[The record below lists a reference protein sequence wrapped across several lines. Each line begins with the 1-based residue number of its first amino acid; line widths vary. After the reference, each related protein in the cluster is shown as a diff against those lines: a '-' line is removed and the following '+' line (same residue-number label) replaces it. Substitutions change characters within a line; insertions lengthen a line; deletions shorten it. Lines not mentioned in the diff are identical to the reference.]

1 MSLGMEWII
10 LYTLLAILI
19 LLSVINLSRISSMN
33 KNRSQDKLMSDV
45 QIFLMENNGKIFEK
59 LQKNSGDMTESFLRF
74 QNNVSRNVNE
84 SNHRLTESLNS
95 NFNSLNTRI
104 EGNLD
109 RIGNKVDERLSEGF
123 EKTNKTFNNV
133 IERLSKI
140 DEAQKK
146 IDSLSTNIVS
156 LQDVL
161 TDKKSRGTFGEVQ
174 LNSILKSVFGDK
186 NEKVFQIQKTLSNS
200 TIADAVL
207 HLPDPVGSICMDSK
221 FPLENY
227 RRMTD
232 KSLSE
237 IEKIKAGKE
246 FKSNVKKHIGDIA
259 GKYIIDGET
268 ANQAIMFIP
277 AEAIFAE
284 INAYHEDL
292 IDYARERRVWIT
304 SPTTLMSVLSTV
316 QVVLK
321 NIERDRYTGIIHHEL
336 KKLSEEFKRYKKRW
350 SSLSQSIDRVT
361 KDVRDI
367 NITSDKIEKRFSQ
380 ISNVELE
387 TEDTE
392 IPGLNMND
400 GKKVTLNE

>member
-1 MSLGMEWII
+1 MLGMEWII
-10 LYTLLAILI
+10 LYI
-19 LLSVINLSRISSMN
+19 LLGVLIILSLINLTRVSSM
-33 KNRSQDKLMSDV
+33 KMNRNDEKMMSDIKII
-45 QIFLMENNGKIFEK
+45 QMENNGKIFEK
-59 LQKNSGDMTESFLRF
+59 LQRNSVEMTESFIRF
-74 QNNVSRNVNE
+74 QNNVSKNVNE

-95 NFNSLNTRI
+95 NFNTLTSRI

-109 RIGNKVDERLSEGF
+109 RIGSKVDERLSEGF
-123 EKTNKTFNNV
+123 EKTNKTFNSV

-174 LNSILKSVFGDK
+174 LNNILKSVFGEK
-186 NEKVFQIQKTLSNS
+186 NDQVFQIQKTLSNS
-200 TIADAVL
+200 AIVDAVL
-207 HLPDPVGSICMDSK
+207 HLPEPVGSICLDSK

-237 IEKIKAGKE
+237 IERARAGKD
-246 FKSNVKKHIGDIA
+246 FKTNVKKHIGDI
-259 GKYIIDGET
+259 GSKYIIDGET

-284 INAYHEDL
+284 INAYHDDL
-292 IDYARERRVWIT
+292 IEYARERRVWIT
-304 SPTTLMSVLSTV
+304 SPTTLMSILSTV

-321 NIERDRYTGIIHHEL
+321 NIERDRYTGIIHQEL
-336 KKLSEEFKRYKKRW
+336 KKLSEEFSRYKKRW
-350 SSLSQSIDRVT
+350 TSLSQSIDRVT

-380 ISNVELE
+380 ISNVEIETSDVGMSGLE
-387 TEDTE
+387 
-392 IPGLNMND
+392 INVKN
-400 GKKVTLNE
+400 

>member
-1 MSLGMEWII
+1 MNLGFEWII
-10 LYTLLAILI
+10 LYLLIGLLIILSFMN
-19 LLSVINLSRISSMN
+19 LLRIAEIK
-33 KNRSQDKLMSDV
+33 KNRNNEKIISDMKMT
-45 QIFLMENNGKIFEK
+45 LMENNGKIFEK
-59 LQKNSGDMTESFLRF
+59 LQMNSVDMTESFLRF
-74 QNNVSRNVNE
+74 QNNVSKNVNE
-84 SNHRLTESLNS
+84 SNFRLTESLNS
-95 NFNSLNTRI
+95 NFNMLNARI

-123 EKTNKTFNNV
+123 EKTNKTFNNI

-174 LNSILKSVFGDK
+174 LNNILKSVFGDK
-186 NEKVFQIQKTLSNS
+186 SEKVFQIQKTLSNS

-207 HLPDPVGSICMDSK
+207 HLPDPVGTICIDSK

-232 KSLSE
+232 KALSE
-237 IEKIKAGKE
+237 IERTRAQKDFKI
-246 FKSNVKKHIGDIA
+246 NIKKHIGDI
-259 GKYIIDGET
+259 GNKYIIEGET
-268 ANQAIMFIP
+268 ADQAIMFIP

-292 IDYARERRVWIT
+292 IEYARKRRVWIT

-321 NIERDRYTGIIHHEL
+321 NIERDRYTGIIHQEL
-336 KKLSEEFKRYKKRW
+336 KKLSEEFARYKKRW
-350 SSLSQSIDRVT
+350 SSLSQSIDKVT
-361 KDVRDI
+361 KDVKDI
-367 NITSDKIEKRFSQ
+367 NITSEKIEKRFNQ
-380 ISNVELE
+380 ISNVEIETGNLE
-387 TEDTE
+387 ITD
-392 IPGLNMND
+392 LNIN
-400 GKKVTLNE
+400 KNN

>member
-1 MSLGMEWII
+1 MNLGLEWII
-10 LYTLLAILI
+10 LYILLGILI
-19 LLSVINLSRISSMN
+19 SLSLINLSRLSGLKKN
-33 KNRSQDKLMSDV
+33 KKDEKMLSDMKMTL
-45 QIFLMENNGKIFEK
+45 IENNGKIFEK
-59 LQKNSGDMTESFLRF
+59 LQKNSVDMTESFLRF
-74 QNNVSRNVNE
+74 QNNVSKNVNE
-84 SNHRLTESLNS
+84 SNHRLTESLGSSFNTLNS
-95 NFNSLNTRI
+95 RI

-156 LQDVL
+156 LQDIL

-174 LNSILKSVFGDK
+174 LNNILKSVFGEK
-186 NEKVFQIQKTLSNS
+186 NEKIFQIQKTLSNA

-207 HLPDPVGSICMDSK
+207 HLPEPVGTICLDSK
-221 FPLENY
+221 FPLENF

-237 IEKIKAGKE
+237 IERLRAEKNFKI
-246 FKSNVKKHIGDIA
+246 NVKKHIEDI
-259 GKYIIDGET
+259 GSKYIIDGET
-268 ANQAIMFIP
+268 ADQAIMFIP

-284 INAYHEDL
+284 INAYHENL
-292 IDYARERRVWIT
+292 IEYARERRVWIT

-321 NIERDRYTGIIHHEL
+321 NIERDRYTGIIHQEL
-336 KKLSEEFKRYKKRW
+336 KKLSEEFTRYKKRW

-367 NITSDKIEKRFSQ
+367 NITSEKIEKRFSQ
-380 ISNVELE
+380 ISNVEIE
-387 TEDTE
+387 TIDVEAT
-392 IPGLNMND
+392 GLDINTKN
-400 GKKVTLNE
+400 

>member
-1 MSLGMEWII
+1 MSLGIEWIT
-10 LYTLLAILI
+10 LYVMLGILI
-19 LLSVINLSRISSMN
+19 ILSLINMTRISSM
-33 KNRSQDKLMSDV
+33 KRNRNDEKMMSDIKII
-45 QIFLMENNGKIFEK
+45 QMENNGKIFEK
-59 LQKNSGDMTESFLRF
+59 LQRNSVEMTESFLRF
-74 QNNVSRNVNE
+74 QNNVSKNVNE

-95 NFNSLNTRI
+95 NFNALSSRI

-109 RIGNKVDERLSEGF
+109 RIGSKVDERLSEGF
-123 EKTNKTFNNV
+123 EKTNKTFNSV

-174 LNSILKSVFGDK
+174 LNNILKSVFGEK
-186 NEKVFQIQKTLSNS
+186 NEKVFQIQRTLSNS
-200 TIADAVL
+200 AIADAVL
-207 HLPDPVGSICMDSK
+207 HLPEPVGSICIDSK

-237 IEKIKAGKE
+237 IERARAGKE
-246 FKSNVKKHIGDIA
+246 FKTNVKKHIGDI
-259 GKYIIDGET
+259 GDKYIIDGET

-284 INAYHEDL
+284 INAYHDDL
-292 IDYARERRVWIT
+292 IEYARERRVWIT

-321 NIERDRYTGIIHHEL
+321 NIERDRYTGIIHQEL
-336 KKLSEEFKRYKKRW
+336 KKLSEEFTRYKKRW
-350 SSLSQSIDRVT
+350 TSLSQSIDRVT

-380 ISNVELE
+380 ISNVEIE
-387 TEDTE
+387 TGDVDL
-392 IPGLNMND
+392 PGLEINVKN
-400 GKKVTLNE
+400 